1 MRRTSGPARR
11 IWSLVCTDCGAQREP
26 GPEAYLCPACSAA
39 PRPGFSPAGVLR
51 VVFAAGAP
59 PAGFPD
65 PGAAGLARW
74 APLLPLASPALLPPL
89 PVGPSPLIRAGRL
102 GAAAGAPRLWIK
114 DDTGLPTGSLKD
126 RASAL
131 VVAKAVEY
139 GRSTVTTAS
148 TGNAAVAMAA
158 MCAAAGLRAVIFCPA
173 SAPPAK
179 LAQMLAFGATVLPV
193 DGTYDD
199 AYALSIEATR
209 EFGWYNRSTAYNPFT
224 IEGKKTVAFE
234 IREQLGGRAPDAVV
248 VPTGDGVILAGVHKG
263 FADLRDMGLVTRVPR
278 LIAAQAEGSAAIG
291 LSLSE
296 PGDDVRALDEARTLA
311 DSIRVAI
318 PAAGRWAKRAI
329 RETGGAAVTV
339 SDDEILRAI
348 GLLGSTTGIFAEPA
362 SAAAIAAVV
371 KGAAG
376 GAIGRDETVVALV
389 TGTGLKDV
397 AAAMRIAATPRPV
410 EPTIDAVRRRLD
422 ENGWM

>member
-1 MRRTSGPARR
+1 
-11 IWSLVCTDCGAQREP
+11 
-26 GPEAYLCPACSAA
+26 
-39 PRPGFSPAGVLR
+39 
-51 VVFAAGAP
+51 
-59 PAGFPD
+59 
-65 PGAAGLARW
+65 
-74 APLLPLASPALLPPL
+74 
-89 PVGPSPLIRAGRL
+89 SPLIRAERL
-102 GAAAGAPRLWIK
+102 GAAVGVPRLWIK

-234 IREQLGGRAPDAVV
+234 IREQIGRDAPDAVV
-248 VPTGDGVILAGVHKG
+248 IPTGDGVILAGVHKG
-263 FADLRDMGLVTRVPR
+263 FADLRDMGLVTRMPR
-278 LIAAQAEGSAAIG
+278 LIAAQAEGSAAIR

-296 PGDDVRALDEARTLA
+296 PGDDVRALDEARTPA

-329 RETGGAAVTV
+329 RETSGAAVTV

-348 GLLGSTTGIFAEPA
+348 GLLGSTTGVFAEPA

-371 KGAAG
+371 KGAAV

-397 AAAMRIAATPRPV
+397 AAAMRIAATPRPI

-422 ENGWM
+422 ENGRM